1 MVILFGAYWAIAG
14 GTGVTEAKD
23 VAAKLHFGK

>member
-1 MVILFGAYWAIAG
+1 MIILFGADGAIAG

-23 VAAKLHFGK
+23 VAAKLHFGE